1 MNRGGNMSKIL
12 TTQLSGLLQRI
23 IQNEEDCIEE
33 TARLLAQ
40 AAIGEGNVYFACFG
54 EMQVVAL
61 NALQAVEPFSK
72 LAPWT
77 TDTSLTEADRV
88 CIFTRSAYDEE
99 ALVLAQK
106 LNTQFIP
113 FAAIASEAASVDNP
127 LADLAYTYVSTRI
140 KGGLIPND
148 LGQRIVVPHA
158 LAGLFVYEAVK
169 IAYDE
174 MLGLDEEEL

>member
-1 MNRGGNMSKIL
+1 
-12 TTQLSGLLQRI
+12 
-23 IQNEEDCIEE
+23 
-33 TARLLAQ
+33 
-40 AAIGEGNVYFACFG
+40 
-54 EMQVVAL
+54 
-61 NALQAVEPFSK
+61 
-72 LAPWT
+72 
-77 TDTSLTEADRV
+77 DRV

-158 LAGLFVYEAVK
+158 LAGLF
-169 IAYDE
+169 
-174 MLGLDEEEL
+174 